1 MKWIATFSKDNL
13 IFTDVEY
20 EMIASLGNNFCEKII
35 IVNKEVFIDFDGVIK
50 FANSK

>member
-20 EMIASLGNNFCEKII
+20 EISVILDNTFGER
-35 IVNKEVFIDFDGVIK
+35 IVVENKEVQSLIL
-50 FANSK
+50 